1 KRIALSM
8 KRQSDPAATTKPANA
23 SQTTENYKSKRVK
36 KAQPPKPEPVNSLRE
51 SFLKAGFRVK

>member
-1 KRIALSM
+1 M